1 MERFKTILDAV
12 FSWVLKLAM
21 VLLVAMV
28 LIVFVNVVLRYGFKS
43 GIRWAEEIS
52 LVIVIWFTFISM
64 ALGVKEN
71 LHINI
76 SLLPRKLGYNFFV
89 ALDVLKNALQVFL
102 GSVLVIYGWRLT
114 LNGAKS
120 RLPATHI
127 PNSINYLV
135 LPIVG
140 IFIILYAGIYLF
152 EDFKKFKRTGEV
164 AQ

>member
-1 MERFKTILDAV
+1 MERFKTILDSV

-28 LIVFVNVVLRYGFKS
+28 IIVFTNVVLRYGFKS
-43 GIRWAEEIS
+43 GIRWAEEMS

-89 ALDVLKNALQVFL
+89 VLDLLKNGLQVFL
-102 GSVLVIYGWRLT
+102 GSILVIYGWRLT
-114 LNGAKS
+114 VNGHKS

-127 PNSINYLV
+127 PNSVNYLV

-140 IFIILYAGIYLF
+140 IFIILYAALYF
-152 EDFKKFKRTGEV
+152 YEDLKKFHKRGG
-164 AQ
+164 AA

>member
-1 MERFKTILDAV
+1 MEQFKTILDAV

-28 LIVFVNVVLRYGFKS
+28 LIVFTNVVLRYGFKS

-89 ALDVLKNALQVFL
+89 ALNVLKNALQVFL

-152 EDFKKFKRTGEV
+152 EDFKKFKRKGEV
-164 AQ
+164 A

>member
-1 MERFKTILDAV
+1 MERFKVVLDSV

-28 LIVFVNVVLRYGFKS
+28 VIVFTNVVLRYGFHS
-43 GIRWAEEIS
+43 GVRWAEEMS

-76 SLLPRKLGYNFFV
+76 SLLPRKLGHNFFV
-89 ALDVLKNALQVFL
+89 ALNVLKNGLQVFI
-102 GSVLVIYGWRLT
+102 GAVLLIYGWRLT

-120 RLPATHI
+120 RLPATHL

-140 IFIILYAGIYLF
+140 VFIILYAGLYLIG
-152 EDFKKFKRTGEV
+152 DFKQFRGRRERI
-164 AQ
+164 